1 MKEHLKR
8 TPSDQQ
14 QQLPN
19 PTDRPLDPQHAAL
32 THSHSTGCRMHDKQ
46 HQAMKLDYDQYSD
59 NDPPL
64 RANAPPPF
72 SHSLFTNHQPEMHNY
87 SRSHSPLPGVVPI
100 PFASERDS
108 SPHRRPVSP
117 VTSKYSS
124 PEHQGSNDTTS
135 YRYQAQPYPSAGSR
149 SPPPSSGYQLYDQP
163 QPRKIH
169 YQDQQL
175 TSHNLLFSQPPE
187 VKPSPFQPVG
197 NCSPPMAQSPRP
209 IYDQRFNN
217 HSPPLSQ
224 PHQPQGIPNQFI
236 HDHSPPL
243 SQPHQLQRTPNQ
255 SIHDRSPP
263 LSQPHQLQRIPNQS
277 MHDRSPP
284 LSQPHQLQRI
294 PNQSIHDRSPP
305 LSQPHQL
312 QRISNQSM
320 HDRSPPLSQPHQLQ
334 CIPNQSI
341 HDCSPPLSQP
351 HQLQRISNQSMH
363 DLSPPLTQSPG
374 PIYDQA
380 SRSPLRKEPR
390 LPFYYNLPLD
400 EDVQHQLQQSSYYQ
414 NLPEGSLPLEYDS
427 GTMHEKTP
435 LIPPMHVPAAEPV
448 NTYTPYGQ
456 NAHYSPPPVPSPM
469 NYRPQG
475 NASMYEYHGK
485 RRYSAED
492 ESSTLPEGQPLD
504 NSLRNLKLEDPPVK
518 KQSYPSKTFPNETS
532 PNLSTEES
540 FSPRQRSGAIL
551 NTSSQVSNAV
561 GNVTATPV
569 NIPKPRANEHDSL
582 GTEIEQVAAQVMYE
596 VSGESSRQKTIAE
609 KPYDPNLVCPLCMKN
624 FRVGEIQKFRRH
636 VNDRECQDEEGT
648 KKELQPTKSSCPR
661 SIGVRRKCLL
671 LV

>member
-1 MKEHLKR
+1 MLLCHSCVLNKCSIYSNLKTMYSYVFLFFFIQSLKQDNNLLKKSLIDMKEHLKR

-14 QQLPN
+14 QNYSQLPS

-59 NDPPL
+59 SDPPL

-72 SHSLFTNHQPEMHNY
+72 SHSPFTNHQPEMHNH
-87 SRSHSPLPGVVPI
+87 SISHSPLPGVVPI
-100 PFASERDS
+100 PFASERAS

-135 YRYQAQPYPSAGSR
+135 YRYQTQPYPSAGSR

-163 QPRKIH
+163 QPQPRKIH

-175 TSHNLLFSQPPE
+175 TNHNRAFSQPPQ
-187 VKPSPFQPVG
+187 VKPSPFQPVD

-217 HSPPLSQ
+217 HSPPLLQ
-224 PHQPQGIPNQFI
+224 PHQLQHIPNQFI
-236 HDHSPPL
+236 HDRSPPL
-243 SQPHQLQRTPNQ
+243 HQPLEHIPNQSIHDRSPPLTQPHQLQGVPNQ

-263 LSQPHQLQRIPNQS
+263 LSQPHQLQRTP
-277 MHDRSPP
+277 
-284 LSQPHQLQRI
+284 
-294 PNQSIHDRSPP
+294 
-305 LSQPHQL
+305 
-312 QRISNQSM
+312 
-320 HDRSPPLSQPHQLQ
+320 
-334 CIPNQSI
+334 
-341 HDCSPPLSQP
+341 
-351 HQLQRISNQSMH
+351 NQSMH

-414 NLPEGSLPLEYDS
+414 NLPEGSLPLEHDS
-427 GTMHEKTP
+427 GTMR
-435 LIPPMHVPAAEPV
+435 VSAAEPV
-448 NTYTPYGQ
+448 NAYTPYGQ
-456 NAHYSPPPVPSPM
+456 NAHYSPPPVPSPT

-475 NASMYEYHGK
+475 IVQQASMYEYRGN
-485 RRYSAED
+485 RRYSTED

-504 NSLRNLKLEDPPVK
+504 NSFRNLKLEDPPVK
-518 KQSYPSKTFPNETS
+518 KRSSPSKMPPNETS
-532 PNLSTEES
+532 PNLSTEEI
-540 FSPRQRSGAIL
+540 FAPRQRSGAIL

-569 NIPKPRANEHDSL
+569 DIPKPRANDHDSL

-596 VSGESSRQKTIAE
+596 VSGESSRQITIAE

-636 VNDRECQDEEGT
+636 VKEMECQDEGT

-661 SIGVRRKCLL
+661 SIGVRRIFVMSLICHCVVLKQ
-671 LV
+671 